1 MKRLVGPAIMAINQ
15 HKLLHIYLI
24 AVDLMAMV
32 LSFIVAASVV
42 MSELDGVPFTK
53 FLYIRISI
61 LNFIIFMGFLLLWYL
76 VLDLSGAYYVRRLT
90 NNKKAIKNIIKITSL
105 GSFILL
111 IFSVIFQIKLVTPLF
126 MVVFWFLTT
135 TLAILSRLL
144 VRFISRKSWVSGI
157 NLHNAVIVGTN
168 KRAVKFAQNL
178 EQSPELGYRIMG
190 FVDQEWQ
197 GTRQFQQS
205 GYPLLTDFQNFPNF
219 LRTHEVD
226 EVIIDLPLNSF
237 YQETSY
243 IVGLCMQQGIIVRF
257 LSDSLYLLFDMK
269 LARAELEEIH
279 DYVILSVYTGPM
291 GGWPIL
297 AKRVFD
303 FTASLFLII
312 LLSPLFLVVAF
323 LIKLTSPGG
332 PVFFVQERIGLR
344 KRKIKVIKFRTMVP
358 GAEQRL
364 TALERYNEASG
375 PVFKI
380 KDDPRI
386 TYLGRFL
393 RKTSIDELPQLF
405 NVLKGDMS
413 LVGPRPLPLRDYA
426 GFSQDWHRRRFSV
439 KPGITCLWQIYG
451 RASVSQPFEKW
462 MQMDMDYIDRWSL
475 WLDFKI
481 LAQTLPAVI
490 HGRGAY

>member
-1 MKRLVGPAIMAINQ
+1 MAINQ

-24 AVDLMAMV
+24 AVDLMSMA
-32 LSFIVAASVV
+32 LSFIIAASFV
-42 MSELDGVPFTK
+42 MSEVDGVPFIK
-53 FLYIRISI
+53 FFSIRISI
-61 LNFIIFMGFLLLWYL
+61 LNFIIFMGFTLIWYI
-76 VLDLSGAYYVRRLT
+76 VLDLSGAYYIRRLT
-90 NNKKAIKNIIKITSL
+90 KKKKAIYNIIKITSL
-105 GSFILL
+105 GSFLL
-111 IFSVIFQIKLVTPLF
+111 LVFSVICHIHLVTPLF
-126 MVVFWFLTT
+126 LVVFWLMTT
-135 TLAILSRLL
+135 TLAILSRIV

-168 KRAVKFAQNL
+168 KRAVEFARNL
-178 EQSPELGYRIMG
+178 EQSPELGYRVMG
-190 FVDQEWQ
+190 FVDQKWQ
-197 GTRQFQQS
+197 GSRRFQES
-205 GYPLLTDFQNFPNF
+205 GYPLLADFQNFPTF

-237 YQETSY
+237 YQEASY
-243 IVGLCMQQGIIVRF
+243 IVGLCVQQGIIVRF

-269 LARAELEEIH
+269 LARAELEEIQ
-279 DYVILSVYTGPM
+279 DYVILSVYTGAM
-291 GGWPIL
+291 GGWPIH
-297 AKRVFD
+297 AKRAFD
-303 FTASLFLII
+303 FLASFLLII

-323 LIKLTSPGG
+323 LVKLTSPGG
-332 PVFFVQERIGLR
+332 PVFFVQDRIGLR

-358 GAEQRL
+358 GAEQSL
-364 TALERYNEASG
+364 TALERFNEASG

-380 KDDPRI
+380 KNDPRV
-386 TYLGRFL
+386 TFLGRFL

-405 NVLKGDMS
+405 NVLTGDMS

-451 RASVSQPFEKW
+451 RASLSQPFEKW
-462 MQMDMDYIDRWSL
+462 MQMDMDYIDHWSL

-490 HGRGAY
+490 HGKGAY